1 MNNKSPKIQ
10 AQIVKNVLLLQ
21 GSLTNKKS
29 IMNWCHI
36 WDYFYTAIIS
46 GMIAYAF
53 QRWYSHKFDKRLK
66 SFENEIETIKDKNV
80 IKFDALHKN
89 RIEVINKLYSDF
101 CHEMDLVFFL
111 IMPSNIKP
119 KNALPDEDL
128 IRKFYLHSRNFV
140 LYLSQNSIYLPK
152 IIVDRFA
159 GAEYSLKSMVQSVI
173 KDGSDE
179 NKKRLDAHYDQ
190 NLRQLFEE
198 LKNEIRDLLG
208 VEESDFETLHIKK

>member
-1 MNNKSPKIQ
+1 
-10 AQIVKNVLLLQ
+10 
-21 GSLTNKKS
+21 
-29 IMNWCHI
+29 
-36 WDYFYTAIIS
+36 
-46 GMIAYAF
+46 
-53 QRWYSHKFDKRLK
+53 
-66 SFENEIETIKDKNV
+66 
-80 IKFDALHKN
+80 
-89 RIEVINKLYSDF
+89 
-101 CHEMDLVFFL
+101 
-111 IMPSNIKP
+111 MPSNIKP

>member
-1 MNNKSPKIQ
+1 
-10 AQIVKNVLLLQ
+10 
-21 GSLTNKKS
+21 
-29 IMNWCHI
+29 
-36 WDYFYTAIIS
+36 
-46 GMIAYAF
+46 MIAYAF